1 MSMEGWKCWYA
12 SRALWSVIVGLVISS
27 AKLFG
32 FIIEPSYQQ
41 SLTDLLTL
49 ITMIV
54 CFIGAGYGRFFAKSR
69 IGTPEFHKKL
79 QSLFKR
85 ESPE

>member
-1 MSMEGWKCWYA
+1 MSMDGWKCWYA
-12 SRALWSVIVGLVISS
+12 SRSLWSVIVGLFISS

-41 SLTDLLTL
+41 SLIDLLTL

-69 IGTPEFHKKL
+69 IGTPEFHEKL

-85 ESPE
+85 ERSE